1 MYYLRRAE
9 QRGQAQFGWLH
20 SQHTFSFGHY
30 YDAQHM
36 GFSVLRVIN
45 DDVVQPG
52 HGFEPHRHRD
62 MEIISYVIDGELE
75 HRDSQGNQS
84 VIPPGDIQRMS
95 AGSGI
100 QHSEFNASS
109 TETVNFLQ
117 IWVQPHKQGLMPSYA
132 QKTVAQQGPLT
143 PLVTPGGD
151 DGSISINQNMSLS
164 RLVLEEGQSIELSV
178 AREKAYLHLIKGELT
193 TLAESLYPGDGL
205 GLQDCGSLTLTAN
218 RPVEALWFDLP

>member
-1 MYYLRRAE
+1 MFYLRRAQ

-30 YDAQHM
+30 YDEQHM

-52 HGFEPHRHRD
+52 YGFEPHRHRD

-95 AGSGI
+95 ASSGI
-100 QHSEFNASS
+100 QHSEFNASL

-117 IWVQPHKQGLMPSYA
+117 IWVEPEKLGVMPSYA
-132 QKTVAQQGPLT
+132 QKTVEQQEPLT
-143 PLVTPGGD
+143 ALVTP
-151 DGSISINQNMSLS
+151 DGAKDSISINQNMSLS
-164 RLVLEEGQSIELSV
+164 RLVLEKGQSLELPV
-178 AREKAYLHLIKGELT
+178 TRERAYLHLIKGELT
-193 TLAESLYPGDGL
+193 SPAETLYPGDGL
-205 GLQDCGSLTLTAN
+205 GIEQRRALAVSATKQ
-218 RPVEALWFDLP
+218 VEALWFDLP